1 MHAMH
6 YQILPGIYCGYCRH
20 CHCRFF
26 ATMLIHGGFA
36 SPYAG
41 LLPGWL
47 RRGFLCASALCFRAL
62 PGWFRV
68 GSTRRFR
75 GASGLLP
82 GRGFSCPEACFW
94 LHACKHASI
103 CNLFKAMVNYIF
115 QNF

>member
-1 MHAMH
+1 MNSIDKVVKLM
-6 YQILPGIYCGYCRH
+6 G
-20 CHCRFF
+20 
-26 ATMLIHGGFA
+26 HGGFT

-103 CNLFKAMVNYIF
+103 CNHLQAMVNYIL